1 VRDFAA
7 LDPSFLSKGRNDR
20 MHPILFELAH
30 HGASRTIGSYGVFVA
45 LGVAIA
51 GYGAVRTSIREG
63 MDVGATFVLLAAI
76 AAAGFS
82 GAWITFGVV
91 ELARTGTLDAIR
103 SGGGLVF
110 FGAPIGGTLCAL
122 WLGPRLG
129 LDVARLADGSVPFLA
144 LGHALGRV
152 GCLLGGCCYGGAF
165 DGPWAIVY
173 THPLAPAAHPAIAR
187 HPTQLYEALAL
198 FAIAIA
204 FALAGRIGRAG
215 TRAALYAA
223 TYCALRF
230 VVELS
235 RGDAIRGVWGAGLST
250 SQAISLA
257 GLALALSVLALRT
270 TALKTTALKTTASR
284 AGAPRSRGAG
294 SGSGA

>member
-1 VRDFAA
+1 
-7 LDPSFLSKGRNDR
+7 
-20 MHPILFELAH
+20 MHPILFDLAH
-30 HGASRTIGSYGVFVA
+30 HGAHRTIGSYGVLVA

-51 GYGAVRTSIREG
+51 GYGAVRTAIRER

-82 GAWITFGVV
+82 GAWITFGAV
-91 ELARTGTLDAIR
+91 ELARTGTFDAIR
-103 SGGGLVF
+103 GGGGLVF

-129 LDVARLADGSVPFLA
+129 LDAARLADGSVPFLA

-198 FAIAIA
+198 FAIATV
-204 FALAGRIGRAG
+204 FALAGRSGRAG
-215 TRAALYAA
+215 TRAGLYAA

-230 VVELS
+230 VVELF

-250 SQAISLA
+250 SQAISVA

-270 TALKTTALKTTASR
+270 TASR
-284 AGAPRSRGAG
+284 VAAPRSRGAG